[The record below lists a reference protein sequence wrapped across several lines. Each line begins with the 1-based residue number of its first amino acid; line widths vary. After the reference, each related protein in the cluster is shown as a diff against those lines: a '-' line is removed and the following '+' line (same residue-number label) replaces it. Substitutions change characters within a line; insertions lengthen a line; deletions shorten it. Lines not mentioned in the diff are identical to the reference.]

1 MGGVVKVSEIEP
13 EVRPSRQSPLKQ
25 TKIFRQFLQWL
36 ASADKWGEIPVGEAF
51 EFTKQDLAPIKS
63 KDVLESA
70 RLVIKEELA
79 HRHKLKAQVIK
90 RKYAGKIYVCGPDAG

>member
-25 TKIFRQFLQWL
+25 TKIFRQFL
-36 ASADKWGEIPVGEAF
+36 GEAF

-70 RLVIKEELA
+70 RLVIKEELVR
-79 HRHKLKAQVIK
+79 RHKLKAQVIK